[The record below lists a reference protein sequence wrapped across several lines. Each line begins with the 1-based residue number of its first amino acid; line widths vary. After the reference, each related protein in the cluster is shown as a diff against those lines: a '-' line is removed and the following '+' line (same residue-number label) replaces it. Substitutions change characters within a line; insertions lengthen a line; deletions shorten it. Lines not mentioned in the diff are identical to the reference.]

1 MLFSAKS
8 FSFKA
13 ERINPL
19 KGLKKIFSMRS
30 LVELIK
36 SLLKISIILYVIYS
50 L

>member
-1 MLFSAKS
+1 
-8 FSFKA
+8 
-13 ERINPL
+13 
-19 KGLKKIFSMRS
+19 MRS